1 MRYFYFN
8 PPVSVKVC
16 ESSKI
21 IWIPRTSMRPTRLLT
36 AANKQFGHWQS
47 FFLQKKGLTHL
58 TDKALSSYF
67 YNFANCIIGFVIV
80 SV

>member
-21 IWIPRTSMRPTRLLT
+21 IWIPRTSMQISNSDTG
-36 AANKQFGHWQS
+36 NH
-47 FFLQKKGLTHL
+47 
-58 TDKALSSYF
+58 SSYRKR
-67 YNFANCIIGFVIV
+67 ALPI
-80 SV
+80 